1 MGKQRCLVRLS
12 LLLLG
17 VGLGLSPGSAWSLNL
32 QPEDLV
38 YAVDVAMF
46 KDAARVTVSFKNT
59 GNDVYEA
66 EIDGSVQGFAS
77 LFTGRRRDRF
87 RSRMTFNEGRLKPL
101 YYSEEVWRRGRYR
114 RREYHFDQEQGRLE
128 LWTADDMRP
137 ARLTWQTDLQQTVYD
152 PVSALYNLRAGTLG
166 AIRAGESLVVPGL
179 PYPRPED
186 IIFRIGP
193 QQEGRQ
199 KVAMQVRRAA
209 SGDELDTLY
218 LLFNRQWV
226 PVEAWTWLG
235 AFGKVSGRLTAGP

>member
-1 MGKQRCLVRLS
+1 MRLS
-12 LLLLG
+12 LLLLAA
-17 VGLGLSPGSAWSLNL
+17 GLGLVPGAGWALNL

-38 YAVDVAMF
+38 YAVDVAVF
-46 KDAARVTVSFKNT
+46 KDAARVTVSFKGT
-59 GNDVYEA
+59 GNNVYEA
-66 EIDGSVQGFAS
+66 EIDGAVQGFAG

-87 RSRMTFNEGRLKPL
+87 RSRMSFTEGRLKPL

-114 RREYHFDQEQGRLE
+114 RREYHFDRANGRLE
-128 LWTADDMRP
+128 LWTAEGMGP
-137 ARLTWQTDLQQTVYD
+137 ARLKWQTDLRQTVYD

-199 KVAMQVRRAA
+199 KVAMQVRQGA
-209 SGDELDTLY
+209 SGDELETLY
-218 LLFNRQWV
+218 LLFDRYWV
-226 PVEAWTWLG
+226 PVAAWTWLG